1 MLREGFCFLFEIMR
15 YTDFMR
21 MAFGFYWGFFR
32 FVGDLLGQIYIRCY
46 RCSIVQ
52 LYDIQKSLK
61 MVVTL
66 SWNTDETCDTSNVKF
81 GIDKC

>member
-1 MLREGFCFLFEIMR
+1 MCIFLRFL
-15 YTDFMR
+15 
-21 MAFGFYWGFFR
+21 R
-32 FVGDLLGQIYIRCY
+32 FVGHSLEQIYIRCY

-66 SWNTDETCDTSNVKF
+66 Y
-81 GIDKC
+81 GILMRLATRVM